1 MTTSSPRPLDENTA
15 SAQPLAAGE
24 PEWPCDPIESVFA
37 QTRDGQLSETQWRD
51 AIERIVAATDPELE
65 ARFAGRRAGGERY
78 FRKASCMMRVE
89 DAAGQVGIHL
99 VTTRN
104 LSRTGLSVIHGQEI
118 AVGST
123 CVLVLE
129 TPEGPG
135 VVREAFVEW
144 CRAVEVGRG
153 GAAPAFELGLR
164 FEKDIDVT
172 PFLEPR

>member
-1 MTTSSPRPLDENTA
+1 MTSPEPRPRVESTTSV
-15 SAQPLAAGE
+15 QPLAAGE

-37 QTRDGQLSETQWRD
+37 RTRDGQLSESQWRN
-51 AIERIVAATDPELE
+51 AVERIVATTDPELE
-65 ARFAGRRAGGERY
+65 SRFAGRRVGGERY
-78 FRKASCMMRVE
+78 FRHASCMMRVV
-89 DAAGQVGIHL
+89 DADGAVGIHL

-104 LSRTGLSVIHGQEI
+104 LSRTGLSVIHAQEI
-118 AVGST
+118 AVGAT
-123 CVLVLE
+123 CVLALE

-135 VVREAFVEW
+135 VVREALIEW

-164 FEKDIDVT
+164 FEKDLDVT